1 MNRPSGILAGVA
13 LGVLMTGT
21 AHAQSKPA
29 TTPPTEGGIQEIV
42 VTAQKRSENVQ
53 NVPIAISA
61 FTANALKER
70 AVGDVSALSGLS
82 PNVTLDA
89 STPFSGSSAVLGAS
103 IRGVGAADFAFNI
116 DSAVGVYVDGVYLGR
131 SVGANQDLLDVD
143 RIEVLKGPQGTL
155 FGRNTIG
162 GAISIVTHDPGD
174 KYRFIGDFTTGSY
187 NRMQARATM
196 DVPLADN
203 LTSSISFGILNRE
216 GYQYQIP
223 YPGQYTTDSFTSF
236 AGAGHNGG
244 DGRFGGD
251 NTWNMRAKLK
261 YTGVNGFKAVVE
273 FDYTHVNQESTA
285 STLLGT
291 VNNTSTPAYA
301 GVYNASLLS
310 IYNTCISLPASVL
323 AQTALAG
330 VCGPRGGVNGYNTLP
345 ALAGQGANGYQTYGN
360 QFITG
365 NKDTTYATGQN
376 YSQVSQWGVG
386 LTLEQPIGSA
396 TLKSITSF
404 RKVDLNAGTN
414 QDGSPLNILMVDFT
428 VDQHQWSQ
436 ELQLTGKAIN
446 DKLNYVFGAYFF
458 NETGNLHDYVNFDD
472 GILQVDGPGR
482 INTDALA
489 AYSQLDYKFNDLISV
504 TAGARYTHE
513 HKNYYGGQ
521 ADDNGLS
528 YKLPF
533 DLTPSAAGAAQL
545 CAMEPTACFPVNN
558 NNSAGFTYGS
568 NLGSLAQ
575 YLDYYPATPNSQ
587 DFNNFS
593 PKLGIQIHPS
603 QNVMGYF
610 SWSKGYKSGGWTTRL
625 SNPLLAA
632 PEFGPEHATTYELG
646 IKSTL
651 LDRKLQVNAAL
662 FDTQYNGIQ
671 LNEQIGASPT
681 VFNLGKAINRG
692 AELETT
698 IAPGGGFTV
707 QSSLSYL
714 DAHYTYVCGQG
725 GVYQGFCNGNSAY
738 IAPGS
743 NPYEAGVYA
752 GAPLPKA
759 PHWKIN
765 VSPRYEI
772 ALPKGKI
779 VLLAD
784 WTHTTSMWNDS
795 LGTYLIMRQG
805 TDIVNGSITYKAPDG
820 IWDLTVGGT
829 NLTNQRYLITGDSN
843 LAAGAITGTYNRPS
857 EWYAR
862 VGVRF

>member
-1 MNRPSGILAGVA
+1 MKRPTGILAGVA
-13 LGVLMTGT
+13 LSVLIAGT
-21 AHAQSKPA
+21 AQAQSTPA
-29 TTPPTEGGIQEIV
+29 APAAAAPAEGGIQEIV

-70 AVGDVSALSGLS
+70 AVGDVSQLSGLS

-174 KYRFIGDFTTGSY
+174 KFRFIGDFTTGSY
-187 NRMQARATM
+187 NRIQGRATM
-196 DVPLADN
+196 DLPLADN
-203 LTSSISFGILNRE
+203 LSSSISFGIMNRE

-223 YPGQYTTDSFTSF
+223 YPGQYVADSFTSF
-236 AGAGHNGG
+236 AGASHISG
-244 DGRFGGD
+244 DNRYGGD
-251 NTWNMRAKLK
+251 NSWNTRVKLK
-261 YTGVNGFKAVVE
+261 YTGVNGFKAVLE

-291 VNNTSTPAYA
+291 DTSS
-301 GVYNASLLS
+301 ASLSS
-310 IYNTCISLPASVL
+310 IYNACVSLPVVVL
-323 AQTALAG
+323 DTTPLAG
-330 VCGPRGGVNGYNTLP
+330 ICGPRGGVNGYNTLP
-345 ALAGQGANGYQTYGN
+345 GLGGQGANGYLTYGN

-365 NKDTTYATGQN
+365 NIDTTYATGQN
-376 YSQVSQWGVG
+376 YSKVSQLGVG
-386 LTLEQPIGSA
+386 LTLEQPVGSA
-396 TLKSITSF
+396 LLKSISSF

-428 VDQHQWSQ
+428 VFQHQWSQ
-436 ELQLTGKAIN
+436 ELQLTGKAMD
-446 DKLNYVFGAYFF
+446 DKLNYVFGGYFF

-482 INTDALA
+482 INTVALA
-489 AYSQLDYKFNDLISV
+489 TYSQLDYKFSDLISV

-528 YKLPF
+528 YKLAGLSPN
-533 DLTPSAAGAAQL
+533 AAGAAAL
-545 CAMEPTACFPVNN
+545 GFPYTNN
-558 NNSAGFTYGS
+558 WSAGFQYGA
-568 NLGSLAQ
+568 NLGALAQ
-575 YLDYYPATPNSQ
+575 YLDYFPATPNTQ
-587 DFNNFS
+587 VFNNFS
-593 PKLGIQIHPS
+593 PKIGIQLHPS
-603 QNVMGYF
+603 RDLMAYF

-625 SNPLLAA
+625 SAPLQAA

-651 LDRKLQVNAAL
+651 LDRKLQINAAV

-692 AELETT
+692 AELEAT

-714 DAHYTYVCGQG
+714 DAHYTYVCGEG

-743 NPYEAGVYA
+743 NPYEAGVFA

-772 ALPKGKI
+772 SLPHGKVI
-779 VLLAD
+779 LLAD

-795 LGTYLIMRQG
+795 LGTYLIMRKG
-805 TDIVNGSITYKAPDG
+805 TDMLNAGVTYKAPEG
-820 IWDLTVGGT
+820 NWDLTVGGT
-829 NLTNQRYLITGDSN
+829 NLTNNRYLITGDSN
-843 LAAGAITGTYNRPS
+843 LAAGAITGTYNRPA